1 MLVQLQGP
9 PLSNP
14 TCLPTCIYINYI
26 YCIHHLLTPPT
37 SYPTAPATTR
47 PPPLLLTPGVHHTP
61 RRPRPRRPAPAPP
74 CPAVKEPATD
84 LATLIDTPIF
94 DYRKRKKVPQR
105 VPPSVFADLSLCQA
119 GLSRHARSVPSSY
132 TRSMRSD
139 TAFITTAFLLTALT
153 TTVSAFP
160 VFAPQ
165 GTHHAL
171 KAATPP
177 PLACPPARTCPPTSA
192 LANHSSLVLLPR
204 PAAARHDPHA
214 PAARCAATN
223 APPPRYALLP
233 CALLA
238 TMQHASKTVDCMT

>member
-14 TCLPTCIYINYI
+14 TCLPTCIYFSYI
-26 YCIHHLLTPPT
+26 YCIHHLPTSPT
-37 SYPTAPATTR
+37 SYSTAPATTR

-61 RRPRPRRPAPAPP
+61 RWPRPRRPAPAPP
-74 CPAVKEPATD
+74 CPAVKEPD
-84 LATLIDTPIF
+84 NGPRDPDRRPLRLPQTPKSSLTRSAF
-94 DYRKRKKVPQR
+94 GLRRPE
-105 VPPSVFADLSLCQA
+105 PLPSLVY
-119 GLSRHARSVPSSY
+119 HARSVPSSF
-132 TRSMRSD
+132 TRSMRLG

-153 TTVSAFP
+153 TTVSASP

-165 GTHHAL
+165 GTHHAP
-171 KAATPP
+171 KAASPP

-238 TMQHASKTVDCMT
+238 TMQHASKTDDCMT

>member
-26 YCIHHLLTPPT
+26 HCIHHLLTPPT

-74 CPAVKEPATD
+74 CPAVKEPD
-84 LATLIDTPIF
+84 NGHRDPDRRPLRLPQTPKSSLTRSAF
-94 DYRKRKKVPQR
+94 GLRRPE
-105 VPPSVFADLSLCQA
+105 PLPSLVYL
-119 GLSRHARSVPSSY
+119 ARSVPSSF
-132 TRSMRSD
+132 TRSMRLD

-153 TTVSAFP
+153 TTVSASP

-165 GTHHAL
+165 GTPHAL
-171 KAATPP
+171 K
-177 PLACPPARTCPPTSA
+177 
-192 LANHSSLVLLPR
+192 LPR
-204 PAAARHDPHA
+204 PRPSPTNVPSSTPARCSGLA
-214 PAARCAATN
+214 PAARCTIHSTISSARFT
-223 APPPRYALLP
+223 
-233 CALLA
+233 
-238 TMQHASKTVDCMT
+238 SKQKSSTSIA